1 MSRLVRCDR
10 CHSEVDPDGA
20 NYAAVTVPPANV
32 GDSQKVVDLCVRC
45 LRQLREWV
53 GPQAIAAEGRR

>member
-10 CHSEVDPDGA
+10 CHSEVDPDSA
-20 NYAAVTVPPANV
+20 NWAAVTVPPASI

-45 LRQLREWV
+45 LRQLRDWV
-53 GPQAIAAEGRR
+53 APQARIMEGRS